1 MYYIGVLDMDSVTQT
16 RVVGT
21 DYHFSLSS
29 LNYLDSGIK
38 RNKSL
43 SARSRRV

>member
-1 MYYIGVLDMDSVTQT
+1 MMGCAQSSERNPVECIYVGVLDMDSVTQT

-29 LNYLDSGIK
+29 LNY
-38 RNKSL
+38 
-43 SARSRRV
+43 